1 MSSTSTRKQLGPA
14 RKRLKDR
21 LKEVTDL
28 IQNGDVV
35 KLKQVRSRF
44 MANMEYHSKLSCDL
58 ANLLGTTGA
67 PDEEVIIEKEVNDC
81 TELTMDANEI
91 YADLIEILS
100 GIQADRHDD
109 NVKRKESEKLD
120 REIEK
125 LKVETEYAR
134 AQLDKI
140 HLKDEENKI
149 RVKLPTLTLQSFTGK
164 VTEWPGFWDSFNAT
178 INSNNGM
185 SKVDKFKYLLS
196 TLQGDAK
203 ESLRGFN
210 ITDAHYEE
218 AIKHLKSRYD
228 DKGYIIQSYYENL
241 SSMTKSTNA
250 TSDLRKKINLIET
263 QLRSLE
269 SMGEQIE
276 NNYIVSLI
284 KSKLPANF
292 NLKLEESKSGDWTV
306 KNLRESI
313 NKLIAA
319 KERSEEYPDNFG
331 NYEYS
336 SEGMFNRDIKVK
348 CLYCEKSHWSD
359 ECQRY
364 KTLTERKG
372 QLRGRCFVCLSD
384 KHRYRECTSYKAC
397 FYCKRKGNHH
407 QSLCPEKFSYQ
418 HPNENNEINDISG
431 IGDEISVKVNDQV
444 IMKSAQINIR
454 NQLNGKECHANILL
468 DTGAKRTY
476 ITVEKAKLLGLKMG
490 PLKTVRLNTFGSV
503 APNNI
508 PTNETKLSIKHK
520 DGTYKLIY
528 AKVCKTIT
536 GPMKRQHLDV
546 GKYKH
551 IWKELEM
558 VSKIESKN
566 GSYNIDLLIGSDY
579 YEDHGLL

>member
-1 MSSTSTRKQLGPA
+1 
-14 RKRLKDR
+14 
-21 LKEVTDL
+21 
-28 IQNGDVV
+28 
-35 KLKQVRSRF
+35 
-44 MANMEYHSKLSCDL
+44 
-58 ANLLGTTGA
+58 
-67 PDEEVIIEKEVNDC
+67 
-81 TELTMDANEI
+81 
-91 YADLIEILS
+91 
-100 GIQADRHDD
+100 
-109 NVKRKESEKLD
+109 
-120 REIEK
+120 
-125 LKVETEYAR
+125 
-134 AQLDKI
+134 
-140 HLKDEENKI
+140 
-149 RVKLPTLTLQSFTGK
+149 
-164 VTEWPGFWDSFNAT
+164 
-178 INSNNGM
+178 
-185 SKVDKFKYLLS
+185 
-196 TLQGDAK
+196 
-203 ESLRGFN
+203 
-210 ITDAHYEE
+210 
-218 AIKHLKSRYD
+218 
-228 DKGYIIQSYYENL
+228 
-241 SSMTKSTNA
+241 
-250 TSDLRKKINLIET
+250 
-263 QLRSLE
+263 
-269 SMGEQIE
+269 MGEQIE
-276 NNYIVSLI
+276 NNYIVSLV

-306 KNLRESI
+306 KNLQESI
-313 NKLIAA
+313 NKLIVA
-319 KERSEEYPDNFG
+319 KERSEEYPDNVG

-336 SEGMFNRDIKVK
+336 IEGMFNRDIKVK
-348 CLYCEKSHWSD
+348 CIYCEKSHWSD
-359 ECQRY
+359 EWQRY
-364 KTLTERKG
+364 KNLMERKG

-407 QSLCPEKFSYQ
+407 QSLCPEKFSNQ
-418 HPNENNEINDISG
+418 HPNETNEINDISG

-476 ITVEKAKLLGLKMG
+476 ITVGKAKLLGLKMG

-579 YEDHGLL
+579 YEDILKAERIQIDNGLYLVNSSFGWMFSGRYMDKQEVDVELIMFIEEEVNDVNQFWMLDTIGISDITEEKEEEQSVNTFKNKLVRNGNRYKVGWPWKISKYELPSNFKLCESRLKSLVNQMIEMLQDVCG